1 MIKKFFVVVFFS
13 LLVLGTKGQS
23 FVWFNE
29 PDEIFKEKIFQVG
42 QIWSNKY
49 ALARGKGDAKRNSK
63 DYNGQ
68 VVLLVA
74 ADGSVFYDDQI
85 VDLRGNKVPL
95 VVGVLKFSYGKK
107 KRTIPVVAIKKKEDL
122 RKEKK
127 AEKEK
132 EKLNAKKEKQQ
143 TAKTKDGLLAY

>member
-74 ADGSVFYDDQI
+74 ADGSVF
-85 VDLRGNKVPL
+85 
-95 VVGVLKFSYGKK
+95 
-107 KRTIPVVAIKKKEDL
+107 
-122 RKEKK
+122 
-127 AEKEK
+127 
-132 EKLNAKKEKQQ
+132 
-143 TAKTKDGLLAY
+143 